1 MTRLLPGRSFSSQL
15 LLAVAALFAAAA
27 VWPWVAP
34 ITPPSSAAARDSAAA
49 ATVPTL
55 PPPAAFAAVSERP
68 LFSPS
73 RRPPAVAAAP
83 LASAVAARYRLIGVI
98 AIGGNRR
105 ALLADGLRRIEI
117 SEGGALD
124 NWTVSRIEQD
134 RVVFATPG
142 GETALALQRASPEAS
157 PTPR

>member
-1 MTRLLPGRSFSSQL
+1 MPAL
-15 LLAVAALFAAAA
+15 AALFAAAA

-34 ITPPSSAAARDSAAA
+34 ITPPSSVAARDSAAA
-49 ATVPTL
+49 ATVPAL
-55 PPPAAFAAVSERP
+55 PPAAAFAAVSDRP

-83 LASAVAARYRLIGVI
+83 LAGAVAARYRLIGVI
-98 AIGGNRR
+98 AIGGDRR
-105 ALLADGLRRIEI
+105 ALLADGPRRIEI

-124 NWTVSRIEQD
+124 SWKVARIEDD
-134 RVVFATPG
+134 RVVFSTPT
-142 GETALALQRASPEAS
+142 GETSLILQRAAPEAVT